1 MDREVVAI
9 LLADLLVLTAV
20 LATAVQPLLAEMRLL
35 LRLLLKPVRL
45 MQEKRATL
53 RLDRRLEEQLLR
65 DRMLGLQ
72 ETIRPL
78 PQLTQASLERLRP
91 RPISL
96 EAQALVRTRY
106 SRG

>member
-45 MQEKRATL
+45 IQESG
-53 RLDRRLEEQLLR
+53 RRCAWIGGWR
-65 DRMLGLQ
+65 SSCCGIGCWGCR
-72 ETIRPL
+72 R
-78 PQLTQASLERLRP
+78 R
-91 RPISL
+91 
-96 EAQALVRTRY
+96 
-106 SRG
+106 